1 MDRRAWGATVHR
13 VTQRQTP
20 LKRLGTHA
28 QPGLREPRAGEEPQG
43 LAVKESCYTPGPKQ
57 VGAGRRKHILS
68 SYLDVCWHLP
78 LLLILTCTPRSR
90 EPG

>member
-20 LKRLGTHA
+20 LKRLSTHA
-28 QPGLREPRAGEEPQG
+28 QSGLREPRAGEEPQG

-57 VGAGRRKHILS
+57 VGRTDKQTLS
-68 SYLDVCWHLP
+68 PHTLMSVGASHC
-78 LLLILTCTPRSR
+78 S
-90 EPG
+90 